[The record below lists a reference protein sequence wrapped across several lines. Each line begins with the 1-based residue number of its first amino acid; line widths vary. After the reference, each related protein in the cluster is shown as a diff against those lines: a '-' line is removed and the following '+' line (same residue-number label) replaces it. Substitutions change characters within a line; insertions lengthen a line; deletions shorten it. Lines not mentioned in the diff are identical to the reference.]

1 MKKKFP
7 VLVGL
12 ACALVLAACGSGP
25 GAKTT
30 GIQVAASFYPL
41 AFVAE
46 QVGGTNVSVA
56 NLTAPGIE
64 PHDLELKP
72 KQVGAVQD
80 AGLVIFESN
89 FQAAIDDAIG
99 QAGRDSKDTIDVA
112 KLVKLQ
118 PLPAGEGGANG
129 HAEDDPHVWLDPVNM
144 IAVTEAVRAKLSAID
159 PAHATAYRTNATV
172 LTTKLKAL
180 DTSFSTA
187 LAQCAT
193 TKIVT
198 SHAAFGY
205 LTQRYGLEQ
214 IPIAGVDPSNEPSLA
229 QLAVITNLVRK
240 DKITT
245 IFTEELVSPAI
256 AETVAGA
263 TGAKTATLDPIEG
276 LSDETAHENYLT
288 LMAKNL
294 SVIEKANNCS

>member
-1 MKKKFP
+1 MKKKSP
-7 VLVGL
+7 VLFGL
-12 ACALVLAACGSGP
+12 AGALLLAACGSGA

-30 GIQVAASFYPL
+30 GTQVVASFYPFT
-41 AFVAE
+41 FVAE
-46 QVGGTNVSVA
+46 QVGGTNVSVT
-56 NLTAPGIE
+56 NLTAPGVE

-72 KQVGAVQD
+72 KQVGALQD
-80 AGLVIFESN
+80 ADLVIFENS
-89 FQAAIDDAIG
+89 FQAAVDDAIG

-112 KLVKLQ
+112 GLVKLQ
-118 PLPAGEGGANG
+118 PLPAGEGEAHG
-129 HAEDDPHVWLDPVNM
+129 HAEGDPHVWLDPVNM
-144 IAVTEAVRAKLSAID
+144 IALTEAVRAKLSAID
-159 PAHATAYRTNATV
+159 PAHATNYTKNATV
-172 LTTKLKAL
+172 LTAELKAL
-180 DTSFSTA
+180 DTSFSTG

-205 LTQRYGLEQ
+205 LAKRYGLEQ
-214 IPIAGVDPSNEPSLA
+214 IPIAGIDPSNEPSLA

-288 LMAKNL
+288 LMARNL
-294 SVIEKANNCS
+294 STIEKANNCT